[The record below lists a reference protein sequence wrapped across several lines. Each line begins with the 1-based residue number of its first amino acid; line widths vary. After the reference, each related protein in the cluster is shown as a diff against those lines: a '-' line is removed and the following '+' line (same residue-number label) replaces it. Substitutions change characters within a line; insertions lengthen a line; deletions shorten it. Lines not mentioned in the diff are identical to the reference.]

1 MKSTVTSYKGELSV
15 ILDTNVLIRL
25 MESLNCKIE
34 SFIRVIEEKIFCKCS
49 LKVDVIISE
58 ESFEEIESF
67 LTRSGGCED
76 EEVREKLKSNLLRY
90 MRLIRFGGKQTKHK
104 GVHLTSLEKSRKKLK
119 GRLGKK
125 LYEECDRALKDV
137 EDDVDESLIIN
148 SLVKA
153 HEYSRRRSKSA
164 GLVVLLTTDRK
175 LRKKVASV
183 ASMIGLRNHIIS
195 PNPKDVD
202 ECLSVDC
209 YMGCILERILRGHA
223 E

>member
-1 MKSTVTSYKGELSV
+1 
-15 ILDTNVLIRL
+15 
-25 MESLNCKIE
+25 
-34 SFIRVIEEKIFCKCS
+34 VIEEKIFCKCS
-49 LKVDVIISE
+49 LKVDVIISK

-67 LTRSGGCED
+67 LKRKGKCED
-76 EEVREKLKSNLLRY
+76 EEIRGKLESSLMHY
-90 MRLIRFGGKQTKHK
+90 MRLIRFGGKRTKHK
-104 GVHLTSLEKSRKKLK
+104 MVYLTSLEKSRGKLK
-119 GRLGKK
+119 GKLGEK

-153 HEYSRRRSKSA
+153 HEYSRRSKSA

-195 PNPKDVD
+195 PNPQDID

-209 YMGCILERILRGHA
+209 YMGCILERILRGHV

>member
-1 MKSTVTSYKGELSV
+1 
-15 ILDTNVLIRL
+15 

-67 LTRSGGCED
+67 LKRKGKCED
-76 EEVREKLKSNLLRY
+76 EEIREKLRSDLLRY
-90 MRLIRFGGKQTKHK
+90 VRLIRFGGKRTKHK
-104 GVHLTSLEKSRKKLK
+104 GVYLTSLEESREKLK
-119 GRLGKK
+119 GRLGKE
-125 LYEECDRALKDV
+125 LYEECDRVLKNVKDR
-137 EDDVDESLIIN
+137 VDESLIIN

-153 HEYSRRRSKSA
+153 HEYSGRRSKSA
-164 GLVVLLTTDRK
+164 GLVVLLTTDGE
-175 LRKKVASV
+175 LSEKVASV

-195 PNPKDVD
+195 PNPQDIN

-209 YMGCILERILRGHA
+209 YMGCILERILRGYA
-223 E
+223 EWLPTLCVSGVAIGYH